1 MKNLLTR
8 LVAGLSLV
16 LFAFGITNI
25 ASAAKLYKWVDEYG
39 NVSYQDSPPPEEVE
53 YEEKALRGAATEG
66 GGDYGALMT
75 AASDSAPITLYSV
88 AACDSCDLI
97 RLHLDKQGVP
107 YAEKDAAEDIAVQ
120 EELKEKT
127 GALQVPTLSV
137 GDNVLTGYSKSSID
151 QALVDAGY
159 PMGDAPT
166 EEQTDGGEQAQTDT
180 QEQSNEQQGVEIDFS
195 AIDGEEPSAQ

>member
-1 MKNLLTR
+1 MNRILTR
-8 LVAGLSLV
+8 LVVGLSLILLALGV
-16 LFAFGITNI
+16 TSS

-39 NVSYQDSPPPEEVE
+39 NVSYQDSPPPDEVE

-66 GGDYGALMT
+66 GDYGELMQ

-107 YAEKDAAEDIAVQ
+107 YAEKDAAEDIEVQ
-120 EELKEKT
+120 EELKAKT
-127 GALQVPTLSV
+127 GALQVPTLSI
-137 GDNVLTGYSKSSID
+137 GENVLTGYSKSSID

-159 PMGDAPT
+159 PMGGETA
-166 EEQTDGGEQAQTDT
+166 EEQAD
-180 QEQSNEQQGVEIDFS
+180 SNEQADTSAQEQTNEQGVEIDFS
-195 AIDGEEPSAQ
+195 AIDEEESSTQN